1 MCLSFY
7 FLCVIALL
15 LQIYSLTSHAGWY
28 KSCNKVKVSTAK
40 LLTNFIPT
48 RFLYGEEVLKFEK
61 NHPYARKLD
70 EVLSHYFIVKTDVPA
85 VHGEEYEDMK
95 QLILD
100 SLFSELRDEE
110 FDPSY

>member
-1 MCLSFY
+1 VCVCYSIP
-7 FLCVIALL
+7 VIALL

-28 KSCNKVKVSTAK
+28 KSCNEEKVSTAK

-48 RFLYGEEVLKFEK
+48 RFLYMERKIVKFEK
-61 NHPYARKLD
+61 DHPYAIRLD
-70 EVLSHYFIVKTDVPA
+70 EVLSHYFVVKTDVPA

-100 SLFSELRDEE
+100 SLFTNYLGNTIRK
-110 FDPSY
+110 

>member
-1 MCLSFY
+1 MQQGKSKYCKALNQFYTNSF
-7 FLCVIALL
+7 
-15 LQIYSLTSHAGWY
+15 
-28 KSCNKVKVSTAK
+28 
-40 LLTNFIPT
+40 FIW
-48 RFLYGEEVLKFEK
+48 REELKFEK
-61 NHPYARKLD
+61 NHPYAKKLD

>member
-1 MCLSFY
+1 MCVCYSIP
-7 FLCVIALL
+7 VITLL
-15 LQIYSLTSHAGWY
+15 PYLYSTSHAGWY

-85 VHGEEYEDMK
+85 VHGEEYENMK

>member
-1 MCLSFY
+1 MCVCYSIP
-7 FLCVIALL
+7 VITLL
-15 LQIYSLTSHAGWY
+15 PYLYSTSHAGWY

-100 SLFSELRDEE
+100 SLFTNYLGNTIRK
-110 FDPSY
+110 

>member
-1 MCLSFY
+1 
-7 FLCVIALL
+7 VIALL

-100 SLFSELRDEE
+100 SLFTNYLGNTIRK
-110 FDPSY
+110 

>member
-1 MCLSFY
+1 MCVCYSIP
-7 FLCVIALL
+7 VIALL
-15 LQIYSLTSHAGWY
+15 PYLYSTSHAGWY

-100 SLFSELRDEE
+100 SLFTNYLGNTIRK
-110 FDPSY
+110 